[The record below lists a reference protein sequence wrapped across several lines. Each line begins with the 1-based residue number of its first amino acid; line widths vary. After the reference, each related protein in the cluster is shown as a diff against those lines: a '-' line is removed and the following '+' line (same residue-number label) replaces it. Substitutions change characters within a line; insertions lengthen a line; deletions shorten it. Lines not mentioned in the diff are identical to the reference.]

1 MGTRLDSLGWNQR
14 WKDTYESLDLEPD
27 ARPARISVEY
37 QDRVRVE
44 FEEGHADAFLVGRL
58 RDVDDK
64 LERPAVGDWV
74 VIRAGEE
81 DGPPMVAHL
90 LPRRSVLL
98 RRAAGQKDVPQIL
111 AANIDRVFIVSSLN
125 REFNP
130 RRIERY
136 IAAVHSSGAEPVL
149 VLNKA
154 DAIDDP
160 SPYLDRLDP
169 ALLSLRVI
177 VSSAH
182 SGKGVP
188 ELEALIQTGETVA
201 FTGSSGVGKSSLL
214 NRLMGKQVMPTADV
228 RAVDDAGRHTT
239 RNRTLLTFPSGGVL
253 IDTPGMRELQLW
265 TTPERITAAF
275 GDIEEQADDCK
286 FRNCGHGG
294 EPGCAVQAAVAAGDI
309 SSARVASY
317 RKLLDE
323 SASPTNRRHGTSR
336 R

>member
-1 MGTRLDSLGWNQR
+1 
-14 WKDTYESLDLEPD
+14 
-27 ARPARISVEY
+27 
-37 QDRVRVE
+37 
-44 FEEGHADAFLVGRL
+44 
-58 RDVDDK
+58 
-64 LERPAVGDWV
+64 
-74 VIRAGEE
+74 
-81 DGPPMVAHL
+81 
-90 LPRRSVLL
+90 
-98 RRAAGQKDVPQIL
+98 L

-136 IAAVHSSGAEPVL
+136 VAAVHSSGAEPVL

-160 SPYLDRLDP
+160 SPFLNKLDP

-177 VSSAH
+177 VTSAH
-182 SGKGVP
+182 SGKGIP
-188 ELEALIQTGETVA
+188 ELEELIQTGETVA

-214 NRLMGKQVMPTADV
+214 NRLMGKEVMPIADV

-265 TTPERITAAF
+265 TTAERITSAF
-275 GDIEEQADDCK
+275 GDIENAAEDCK
-286 FRNCGHGG
+286 FRNCGHAG
-294 EPGCAVQAAVAAGDI
+294 EPGCAVQAEVDAGKI
-309 SSARVASY
+309 SSARAASY

-323 SASPTNRRHGTSR
+323 STTTSNRRPGFSR